1 MISLLLKPI
10 FMPDNLDYLVLLSD
24 QELVLSKSLTI
35 AVIIIIKT
43 NQSLDL
49 TYISSIPKR
58 YVPRTYFRI

>member
-24 QELVLSKSLTI
+24 QELVPSKSLTI
-35 AVIIIIKT
+35 AVIIIKT

>member
-1 MISLLLKPI
+1 
-10 FMPDNLDYLVLLSD
+10 MPDNLDYLVLLSD
-24 QELVLSKSLTI
+24 QELVPSKSLTI
-35 AVIIIIKT
+35 AVIIIKT